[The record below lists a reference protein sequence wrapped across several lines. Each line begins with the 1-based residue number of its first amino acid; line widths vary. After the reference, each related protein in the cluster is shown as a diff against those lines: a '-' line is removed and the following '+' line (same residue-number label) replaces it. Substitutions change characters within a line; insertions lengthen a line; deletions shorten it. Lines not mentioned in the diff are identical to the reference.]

1 MIDQE
6 KIATALDAAALRNA
20 ERRRF
25 LSLAGRTGAAAGGLA
40 LLSAC
45 GGSSS
50 SATPTP
56 TPTATSTSS
65 VEAADISIL
74 NLALNLEYLSAQF
87 FSYASFGTGLPAA
100 DLTGSGTQ
108 GSVTGGAQVAFSD
121 PVVAACAREIARDDR
136 AHVEY
141 LRSLAAS
148 LTGSSPVAMPA
159 INIDGTSATGAFSTF
174 AQLAAVVGAGAPFNP
189 YASDEYFLYGAFIL
203 KDAIVTTYKGLAPLI
218 GTTAFAAGA
227 TGVLGAEAY
236 HAGLIRTLL
245 YSKGLTAN
253 PTLFSNERDNLD
265 GSTDLD
271 QGIAGADATISN
283 IAPVDGNGIVFSR
296 TTGQALNIFFQ
307 NKAAVTSGGFFP
319 AGVNGTVNTSAA
331 SG

>member
-6 KIATALDAAALRNA
+6 KITTVLDAAALRSA

-45 GGSSS
+45 GGNSSS

-56 TPTATSTSS
+56 TPSPSSTAS

-74 NLALNLEYLSAQF
+74 NLALNLEYLSAQY
-87 FSYASFGTGLPAA
+87 FSYAAFGTGLPAS
-100 DLTGSGTQ
+100 DLSGPTTP
-108 GSVTGGAQVAFSD
+108 GTVTGGALVPFAD
-121 PVVAACAREIARDDR
+121 PIVAACAREIARDER
-136 AHVEY
+136 AHVEF
-141 LRSLAAS
+141 LRSQIGATA
-148 LTGSSPVAMPA
+148 VAMPA
-159 INIDGTSATGAFSTF
+159 INIDGGATGAFTTF
-174 AQLAAVVGAGAPFNP
+174 AQLATVVGAGVPFNP
-189 YASDEYFLYGAFIL
+189 YASDENFLYGAFLL
-203 KDAIVTTYKGLAPLI
+203 KDVLVTVYKGLTPLI
-218 GTTAFAAGA
+218 GTPSYVTAASGI
-227 TGVLGAEAY
+227 LGTESY

-253 PTLFSNERDNLD
+253 PGLFSTARDSLD
-265 GSTDLD
+265 GASTLD
-271 QGIAGADATISN
+271 KGIAGADATISN

-319 AGVNGTVNTSAA
+319 SGVNGTINMSAA